1 MNYIIN
7 NPKFINSIDIGIK
20 KISEEK
26 TIDLVDIPTIILLVI
41 NTVNSYIENYTVDD
55 LSILV
60 NFIIQNHCCI
70 LSEQESLIK
79 DSTNKILMC
88 ISIVKINKNNIK
100 TICCF

>member
-41 NTVNSYIENYTVDD
+41 STVNSYIENYTVDD

-70 LSEQESLIK
+70 PSEQETLIK
-79 DSTNKILMC
+79 DSINKILTC
-88 ISIVKINKNNIK
+88 ISIVKINKNTIK